1 MHTDPIADMITRIK
15 NGAQASKESVDIPAS
30 RMKLDILDILMKEGY
45 IKGFKVIDDGKQG
58 LIRVNLKYFNS
69 KHVITDIRRVSKPG
83 RRIYR
88 KADDIQQVRRGLG
101 ISIVSTSR
109 GIMTDRKAKANN
121 VGGEELLRVW

>member
-15 NGAQASKESVDIPAS
+15 NAAQASKESVDIPAS

-58 LIRVNLKYFNS
+58 LIRVNLKYYDS
-69 KHVITDIRRVSKPG
+69 KHVITDIRKVSKPG

-88 KADDIQQVRRGLG
+88 RVKDIQQVRRGLG

-109 GIMTDRKAKANN
+109 GIMTDHRAKAEN
-121 VGGEELLRVW
+121 VGGEEILKVW